1 MKIPKKI
8 NILSLYLKSL
18 FMKHN
23 LSEDGLE
30 LIKKH
35 ESFRSCAYKDPVNI
49 PTIGYGNTFY
59 RDGTKVT
66 MNDKCITEEEATEL
80 LKDISKKFENF
91 INRKVTKPLLQNQF
105 DALVSFV
112 YNVGTGNFENSTL
125 LKRIN
130 IDPNDPDIK
139 YQFSRWNKA
148 GGKVLKGLTK
158 RRKEEAELYF
168 SHLN

>member
-1 MKIPKKI
+1 MEYSI
-8 NILSLYLKSL
+8 
-18 FMKHN
+18 
-23 LSEDGLE
+23 SEEGLE

-35 ESFRSCAYKDPVNI
+35 EAFRSCPYLCPAGK

-80 LKDISKKFENF
+80 LKDISKKFESF
-91 INRKVTKPLLQNQF
+91 INRKVKKTILQNQF

-125 LKRIN
+125 LKKIN
-130 IDPNDPDIK
+130 INPNDPDIS